1 MNKEFTNYNI
11 EELCVDP
18 EYQRQGL
25 GSEFMKMIEEE
36 VQKGFQKE
44 EKKTKPDRRG
54 SKESWFGRV
63 FLQTDSDK
71 SAYGFY
77 KKNKFY
83 KLGKHVSMYKSVR

>member
-11 EELCVDP
+11 EELCVDS
-18 EYQRQGL
+18 EYQGQGL
-25 GSEFMKMIEEE
+25 GAEFMKMIEEE
-36 VQKGFQKE
+36 V
-44 EKKTKPDRRG
+44 RNRG
-54 SKESWFGRV
+54 LAGI

-71 SAYGFY
+71 PAYGFY

>member
-36 VQKGFQKE
+36 VRNRGLAGFFSRQIAINLPMASIRKIN
-44 EKKTKPDRRG
+44 
-54 SKESWFGRV
+54 FI
-63 FLQTDSDK
+63 
-71 SAYGFY
+71 
-77 KKNKFY
+77 N
-83 KLGKHVSMYKSVR
+83 

>member
-11 EELCVDP
+11 EELYVDP

-44 EKKTKPDRRG
+44 EKKTKPVIDKHKDDDRTIFVG
-54 SKESWFGRV
+54 NLPGI
-63 FLQTDSDK
+63 L
-71 SAYGFY
+71 
-77 KKNKFY
+77 
-83 KLGKHVSMYKSVR
+83 

>member
-36 VQKGFQKE
+36 VRNRGLAGFS
-44 EKKTKPDRRG
+44 PDR
-54 SKESWFGRV
+54 
-63 FLQTDSDK
+63 
-71 SAYGFY
+71 
-77 KKNKFY
+77 
-83 KLGKHVSMYKSVR
+83 